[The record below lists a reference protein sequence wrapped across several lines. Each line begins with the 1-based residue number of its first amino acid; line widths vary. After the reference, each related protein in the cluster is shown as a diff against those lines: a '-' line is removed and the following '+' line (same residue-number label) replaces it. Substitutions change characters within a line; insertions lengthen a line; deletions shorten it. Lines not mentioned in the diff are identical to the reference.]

1 MLFLPSPI
9 LQRMC
14 FSSSVIF
21 LIKVQKTMH
30 LASNLAF
37 VPDDEDLLFRQQPLS
52 IMVIKT
58 LTNEVSLK
66 EQGDV
71 GCG

>member
-1 MLFLPSPI
+1 
-9 LQRMC
+9 
-14 FSSSVIF
+14 
-21 LIKVQKTMH
+21 MH
-30 LASNLAF
+30 RASNLTF
-37 VPDDEDLLFRQQPLS
+37 VPDDEDLLFPQQLLS
-52 IMVIKT
+52 IMIIKT